1 MSNNEDWGWPYMVYL
16 IWQKHA
22 KFMTLAKG
30 FNSKIE
36 NQHSIYF
43 SFLTKDHNW
52 PTFACL
58 CLTIQINVF
67 DISMNEILVVNQLK
81 DKKMFSLT
89 C

>member
-1 MSNNEDWGWPYMVYL
+1 LSNNEDWGWPYMVYL

-43 SFLTKDHNW
+43 SFLTKRSQLAY
-52 PTFACL
+52 FR
-58 CLTIQINVF
+58 
-67 DISMNEILVVNQLK
+67 MLVPHDSNKCVWHLYEWNL
-81 DKKMFSLT
+81 S
-89 C
+89 CEPIER